1 MNMNKWEKLI
11 TIVITAI
18 AATCLSSCERL
29 SVKKSMKRMMA
40 EAIIMPDS
48 LLEVSEDSITC
59 CNLNADN
66 SLIVYIDSQQC
77 KSCVFSNLKGYELLY
92 KQSQSSSMFKLVIII
107 SPARNEKE
115 NVIALARSLIGFPVY
130 IDVNNDFMEI
140 NKNIPKQKLSTH
152 S

>member
-1 MNMNKWEKLI
+1 
-11 TIVITAI
+11 
-18 AATCLSSCERL
+18 
-29 SVKKSMKRMMA
+29 
-40 EAIIMPDS
+40 
-48 LLEVSEDSITC
+48 
-59 CNLNADN
+59 
-66 SLIVYIDSQQC
+66 
-77 KSCVFSNLKGYELLY
+77 
-92 KQSQSSSMFKLVIII
+92 MFKLVIII